1 MMAGAVLC
9 LKSELALGVFILL
22 QLGAWDYIQDGDTV
36 VQDMDRTQAFAKG
49 LQAWAR
55 WVDAN
60 LLQTTT
66 KVFFQGYSPSH
77 RK

>member
-1 MMAGAVLC
+1 MQFFVCSLNSHLVC
-9 LKSELALGVFILL
+9 SFCCS
-22 QLGAWDYIQDGDTV
+22 WDYIQDGDSV

-49 LQAWAR
+49 LHAWAR

-77 RK
+77 LQ